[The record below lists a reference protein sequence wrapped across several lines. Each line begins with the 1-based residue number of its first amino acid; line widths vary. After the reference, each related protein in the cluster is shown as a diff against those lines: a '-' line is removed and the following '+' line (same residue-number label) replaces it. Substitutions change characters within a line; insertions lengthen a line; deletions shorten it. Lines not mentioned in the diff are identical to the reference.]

1 MKIKATY
8 RKYLLQFIL
17 PAGTSRGTYTEK
29 STWYLFLS
37 DKENPGIIG
46 VGECNILKDLSID
59 DVDNYEGEIQRIC
72 NEINASDFDLQDP
85 LYTLPSIRF
94 GLDTALLDLEQGGTK
109 DLFPGSF
116 TKGETGIS
124 TNGLIWM
131 GSVEFMERQIAQ
143 KIASGF
149 RCIKMKIGATDWESE
164 RRILSNIRKQY
175 SASELT
181 LRVDANG
188 AYTDKTVYPILN
200 DLARLDVHSIE
211 QPIPAGNRKLM
222 AQLCNSSPV
231 PIALDEELIGISTR
245 AQKTELVEY
254 IKPQYLILKPA
265 LIGGFRAAEEWITL
279 AEKQNIQWWATSAL
293 ESNIGLN
300 AISQW
305 VATKINSL
313 PQGLGLG
320 SLYQNN
326 IPSPLTLVKDKMYY
340 LSDTNWDL
348 KNITDA

>member
-17 PAGTSRGTYTEK
+17 PAGTSRGVYTVK
-29 STWYLFLS
+29 PTWYLFLS
-37 DKENPGIIG
+37 DKENRGITG

-59 DVDNYEGEIQRIC
+59 DVDNYEDEIQRIC
-72 NEINASDFDLQDP
+72 NEINAGDFDFQDP

-94 GLDTALLDLEQGGTK
+94 GLDTALIDLEQGGTK
-109 DLFPGSF
+109 VLFPGFF
-116 TKGETGIS
+116 TRGDAGIS

-131 GSVEFMERQIAQ
+131 GSVEFMEMQITQ
-143 KIASGF
+143 KIAAGF
-149 RCIKMKIGATDWESE
+149 RCIKIKIGATDWESE
-164 RRILSNIRKQY
+164 RRIISNIRKQY
-175 SASELT
+175 PASELT

-188 AYTDKTVYPILN
+188 AFTEKTVYGILE
-200 DLARLDVHSIE
+200 DLSRLDIHSIE
-211 QPIPAGNRKLM
+211 QPIASGNWKLM
-222 AQLCNSSPV
+222 AQLCTSSPV
-231 PIALDEELIGISTR
+231 PIALDEELIGISTPI
-245 AQKTELVEY
+245 QKKELAEY
-254 IKPQYLILKPA
+254 IKPQYFILKPA
-265 LIGGFRAAEEWITL
+265 LIGGFRAADEWIKIADTL
-279 AEKQNIQWWATSAL
+279 NIQWWATSAL

-305 VATKINSL
+305 VATKNISL

-340 LSDTNWDL
+340 LSHKCWDM
-348 KNITDA
+348 KNITDE

>member
-17 PAGTSRGTYTEK
+17 PAGTSRGTYTVK
-29 STWYLFLS
+29 PTWYLFLS
-37 DKENPGIIG
+37 DKENPGITGI
-46 VGECNILKDLSID
+46 GECNILKDLSID
-59 DVDNYEGEIQRIC
+59 DVENYEDKIQRIC
-72 NEINASDFDLQDP
+72 NEINASDFDFQDP
-85 LYTLPSIRF
+85 LYALPSIRF
-94 GLDTALLDLEQGGTK
+94 GLDMALKDLKQGGTK
-109 DLFPGSF
+109 ELFPGSF

-131 GSVEFMERQIAQ
+131 GSIEFMEQQITK
-143 KIASGF
+143 KIAAGF

-164 RRILSNIRKQY
+164 RSILSNIRKQY
-175 SASELT
+175 SATELT

-188 AYTDKTVYPILN
+188 AYTEKTVYPVLE
-200 DLARLDVHSIE
+200 DLARLEIHSIE
-211 QPIPAGNRKLM
+211 QPIRAGNWKLM

-231 PIALDEELIGISTR
+231 PIALDEELIGISTP
-245 AQKTELVEY
+245 AQKTKLAEY
-254 IKPQYLILKPA
+254 VKPQYLILKPA

-279 AEKQNIQWWATSAL
+279 AEKQNIKWWATSAL

-305 VATKINSL
+305 VATKNTSL

-340 LSDTNWDL
+340 LTDNCWDL
-348 KNITDA
+348 KNIS